1 MARTLRAKIQTF
13 IIMKMNRCIVLVLP
27 LLFMMVSCGT
37 SAQFAQQRFQ
47 DGIYSRPEPV
57 AEAVQIYSKD
67 DFAAMAAAN
76 IAREAQQKDT
86 VYVVLRNDDW
96 YDSPWFAWGSAW
108 ALSWPYRWWAYSS
121 WYDPWYGWARP
132 WYDPWY
138 SWYYD
143 PWYWDPWYY
152 RPHYH
157 HYWHDHW
164 YRPRPGL
171 SSDGSYFYGPRFMT
185 QGGGSMVSRPG
196 SSGTRNYTRSYSSS
210 GGNYG
215 SAGATNIRR
224 GTSAGGGN
232 TSAVSR
238 WNAGRGS
245 SSGSVSRPSSTT
257 NSTVNSGRRPNSNYN
272 YPRSWSNSRSGSG
285 TSTRSN
291 SYTSPS
297 RGNSSRSYTSP
308 SRSYSG
314 GSSFSSPSRSYGG
327 GSGGGMRSGGGGS
340 YSRGRR

>member
-1 MARTLRAKIQTF
+1 
-13 IIMKMNRCIVLVLP
+13 MKLSLYLLIPAVLAATA
-27 LLFMMVSCGT
+27 CGST
-37 SAQFAQQRFQ
+37 AALSSGQRFN
-47 DGIYSRPEPV
+47 DGIYYAGSQVSRQEKQTADTESGDKEV
-57 AEAVQIYSKD
+57 NDLVSRTKSSEIYLFSDEKAD
-67 DFAAMAAAN
+67 TVVIPQNKTATINFDNAN
-76 IAREAQQKDT
+76 ISSITITDDPFDNAWYSNY
-86 VYVVLRNDDW
+86 YVLPAATAW
-96 YDSPWFAWGSAW
+96 TFAW
-108 ALSWPYRWWAYSS
+108 SS
-121 WYDPWYGWARP
+121 LW
-132 WYDPWY
+132 
-138 SWYYD
+138 
-143 PWYWDPWYY
+143 WDPWYY

-215 SAGATNIRR
+215 SAGATGIRR

-245 SSGSVSRPSSTT
+245 SSGSVSRPSGTT

-272 YPRSWSNSRSGSG
+272 YSRSWSNSGSGSG

-327 GSGGGMRSGGGGS
+327 GSGGGVRSGGGGS